1 MNKQAV
7 WTLMTVGA
15 CLIGLYALASA
26 LVPSARGDFVLNMI
40 DTNATGALAHFLGGA
55 VVIIV
60 GALQFHA
67 GLRKNRPALHRCLG
81 RVYVIG
87 VLIGGLAGLYLA
99 FYSSGGLVAHWGF
112 GSLAVCWLTAT
123 GLAYQKIR
131 AGQFRLHQDWMIR
144 SYALTLGAL
153 TLRLYLPMAQ
163 LAGITFDDAYPA
175 IAWLS
180 WVPNLIIAEWWL
192 IPRSNRKVAA
202 L

>member
-99 FYSSGGLVAHWGF
+99 FYSNLDF
-112 GSLAVCWLTAT
+112 LFQSL
-123 GLAYQKIR
+123 
-131 AGQFRLHQDWMIR
+131 
-144 SYALTLGAL
+144 
-153 TLRLYLPMAQ
+153 LYFDKLLQNHCLLPTN
-163 LAGITFDDAYPA
+163 LFL
-175 IAWLS
+175 LS
-180 WVPNLIIAEWWL
+180 HILD
-192 IPRSNRKVAA
+192 
-202 L
+202 